1 MENCSRCDEL
11 PDDVPQTGTLYVHA
25 GLEHTSSKIRTVFE
39 DAGLPCEMDEDR
51 MIQVSYQ
58 LQNLSA
64 ALEKVQDELSDSEC
78 TDTRVIPVAEG
89 QEPSP
94 GDLIGARSLD
104 ELIGQIRGK
113 WLIDM
118 MRDDRL
124 FTVFQPIVQAS
135 NPGEVFGYECLLRG
149 RNASGDTVNPGR
161 IFQTASS
168 ADLVFQLDRR
178 ARVLSVEN
186 SQSHEIPSDRKM
198 FINFLPTSIY
208 DPEFCLNTTMEAIEK
223 VDARPEQFVFEVVES
238 EEVNDRDKLID
249 IISYYR
255 DEGLQVALDDFGA
268 GYSSLQMLS
277 DIRPDY
283 LKLDMGLVQNVPD
296 NSMNTELCRQIMSVS
311 SDHDITTLA
320 EGIEERKQLSWFQDH
335 GLDLAQGYLFAEPD
349 VPPPD
354 VSEQF

>member
-1 MENCSRCDEL
+1 MIE
-11 PDDVPQTGTLYVHA
+11 VP
-25 GLEHTSSKIRTVFE
+25 
-39 DAGLPCEMDEDR
+39 
-51 MIQVSYQ
+51 YQ
-58 LQNLSA
+58 LQDLSE
-64 ALEKVQDELSDSEC
+64 ALERAQEELSDSERE
-78 TDTRVIPVAEG
+78 DTRAIPIRDGE
-89 QEPSP
+89 EPSP
-94 GDLIGARSLD
+94 QDLIGASSLS
-104 ELIGQIRGK
+104 ELIGQIRGR

-118 MRDDRL
+118 IREDRL
-124 FTVFQPIVQAS
+124 FNVFQPIVRAS
-135 NPGEVFGYECLLRG
+135 NPGDVFGYECLLRG
-149 RNASGDTVNPGR
+149 EDQNGNTVNPGR

-186 SQSHEIPSDRKM
+186 SQSHGISPDRKM

-208 DPEFCLNTTMEAIEK
+208 DPEFCLNTTMEAIKK
-223 VDARPEQFVFEVVES
+223 VDATPEQFVFEVVES
-238 EEVNDRDKLID
+238 EEVNDREKLVD

-255 DEGLQVALDDFGA
+255 EEGLEVALDDFGA

-296 NSMNTELCRQIMSVS
+296 DSMNTELCRQIMSVA

-320 EGIEERKQLSWFQDH
+320 EGIEHRDQLAWFQDH
-335 GLDLAQGYLFAEPD
+335 DLDLAQGYLFARPD

-354 VSEQF
+354 VSGDV